1 MCKVAGVGEQLTGG
15 MRASGPAGLNVR
27 EMSSVSRHIQLPGAS
42 VEQSPGRAQ
51 FYPARIMPGRKGKGV
66 EVDVRDHESKLG
78 QDKVR
83 TRREVHTGR
92 IVD

>member
-1 MCKVAGVGEQLTGG
+1 MGTWASSLSSWFYFLKLKAKSSAEGEDGEEE
-15 MRASGPAGLNVR
+15 RSGCAKWRGW
-27 EMSSVSRHIQLPGAS
+27 
-42 VEQSPGRAQ
+42 
-51 FYPARIMPGRKGKGV
+51 GRKGKGV

-83 TRREVHTGR
+83 TRREVHAGR